1 VYARLLLDYT
11 RAFGVM
17 LKALVLPKIIYVLC
31 LIIFLFVRSGSK
43 FEIIPGLQ
51 RHKSHAE
58 LFSQFDLRVKASA
71 VSCIDR
77 TLHHRV

>member
-1 VYARLLLDYT
+1 VNACLLLDYK

-17 LKALVLPKIIYVLC
+17 PKALVVPKISYVLC

-58 LFSQFDLRVKASA
+58 LLSQFDLSVKTGA